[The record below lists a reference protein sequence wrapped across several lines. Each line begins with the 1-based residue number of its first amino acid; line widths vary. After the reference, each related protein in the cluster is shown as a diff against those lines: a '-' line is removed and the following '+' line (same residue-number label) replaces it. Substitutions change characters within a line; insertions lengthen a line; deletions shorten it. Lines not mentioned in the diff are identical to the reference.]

1 MPWSPISRM
10 QVVLWPASTLPPI
23 LFTAWKTQ
31 NIDLFGV
38 IVWKFEVTFCRKI
51 EFETIGP
58 AAVVAAARVTSYF
71 ETVCI
76 AIIHHPPP
84 PQILLH
90 LFNKYS
96 YFQTNKSIWDFLKE
110 RKREHL
116 RQTFVYCSTLR
127 AQSAVKLQLRIFMG
141 GRKDAACGH
150 ILRND
155 KFWGKII

>member
-96 YFQTNKSIWDFLKE
+96 FSKQTNLSGIFS
-110 RKREHL
+110 KRE
-116 RQTFVYCSTLR
+116 R
-127 AQSAVKLQLRIFMG
+127 ASQANICTYIAALCGRRSSVVSLQLKIFMG
-141 GRKDAACGH
+141 GRKDLG
-150 ILRND
+150 RPQ
-155 KFWGKII
+155 